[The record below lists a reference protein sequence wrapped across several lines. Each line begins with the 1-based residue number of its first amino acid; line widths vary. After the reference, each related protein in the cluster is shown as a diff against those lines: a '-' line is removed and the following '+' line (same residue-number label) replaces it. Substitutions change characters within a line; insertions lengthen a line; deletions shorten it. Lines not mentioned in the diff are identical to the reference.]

1 MENPIHRPLPRTSPN
16 KHINT
21 STISFPRVFVLW
33 FQFCCLILAIAKPLD
48 NLFGAATKASRLVLT
63 PYCVSTWDVQKMT
76 EQNISVLTLTI
87 PINRSKPITISEF
100 LFFYIYIS
108 HVLFLFLYICH
119 KNKFS
124 LLPSLYFNH
133 GLLISVL
140 YNQA

>member
-16 KHINT
+16 EHINT

-33 FQFCCLILAIAKPLD
+33 FQFRCLILTIAKPLD
-48 NLFGAATKASRLVLT
+48 NLFGAATKASRLALT
-63 PYCVSTWDVQKMT
+63 SYCVSIWDVQKMT
-76 EQNISVLTLTI
+76 EQNSSVLTLTI
-87 PINRSKPITISEF
+87 PINRSTPITISEF

-108 HVLFLFLYICH
+108 HVLFLFIYICY

-124 LLPSLYFNH
+124 LLPSLHFTH